1 MDTETIQFIKE
12 SAPHLRRKDS
22 LVRMLLDVVIALMPV
37 TVFAFIAWPLGA
49 LKNVLISV
57 AVMEIAELVFVLVTH
72 PMPIDLK
79 KHSLIERIKY
89 GLTSYRLSNFLAAL
103 VSALIFALI
112 LPASTSW
119 YALMIG
125 AAAGITFGKLLFGGT
140 GNNLFNPAAVGMVF
154 AKVCFGSS
162 MYYTA
167 PFAGVGE
174 VIASP
179 TYLAGGQYSI
189 LDLFIGN
196 VPGTIGETCKIAIL
210 IGLVYLLV
218 RRAAD
223 WKVVLTYLLTFAL
236 LTLAGGLTVTLP
248 RGGNIPT
255 YGEWVLSHLLSGGF
269 LFGAV
274 FMVTD
279 PVTMPIT
286 TPSRV
291 HYAMSAAIAAFFIRH
306 FAALPEGVGYG
317 ILIANCL
324 APLFDYP
331 KWSSEEWKKKDIII
345 ASLLPALSIA
355 IVIWAVF
362 AGGFDL

>member
-1 MDTETIQFIKE
+1 MDNIEFIKE
-12 SAPHLRRKDS
+12 SAPHLRRKNS
-22 LVRMLLDVVIALMPV
+22 LVAMLLDVVIALLPV
-37 TVFAFIAWPLGA
+37 VIFAFIAWPLGA

-57 AVMEIAELVFVLVTH
+57 GVMELAELIFVLVTH
-72 PMPIDLK
+72 PMPVDLQ
-79 KHSLIERIKY
+79 KHSLIERFKY
-89 GLTSYRLSNFLAAL
+89 GIASYRLSNFLAAL

-125 AAAGITFGKLLFGGT
+125 AAAGITLGKLLFGGT

-154 AKVCFGSS
+154 AKVCFGGT

-167 PFAGVGE
+167 PFAYNDIDVG
-174 VIASP
+174 A
-179 TYLAGGQYSI
+179 TRLAGGDYSI

-196 VPGTIGETCKIAIL
+196 VPGMIGETCKIAIL
-210 IGLVYLLV
+210 LGLAYLLIKRV
-218 RRAAD
+218 AD
-223 WKVVLTYLLTFAL
+223 WKVVVSYLGTFIL
-236 LTLAGGLTVTLP
+236 LTLAGGLTVTIG
-248 RGGNIPT
+248 RGGFIPS
-255 YGEWVLSHLLSGGF
+255 YGEWVLSHLLAGGF

-274 FMVTD
+274 YMVTD

-291 HYAMSAAIAAFFIRH
+291 MYGMSAAIAAFFIRH

-324 APLFDYP
+324 APLYDYP
-331 KWSSEEWKKKDIII
+331 KWSSEVWKKKDIII
-345 ASLLPALSIA
+345 CVALPVTAIA
-355 IVIWAVF
+355 IVIWTVF